1 MLVPNAPVDM
11 LIPPREEQPKSHGAN
26 KRESRSGDV
35 VVLRPTTSYLL
46 SQRIQL
52 YFTLCTPI
60 AIHNNTMSDLP
71 PNTRAALRHLQV
83 LKPTD
88 GYSAETYQSS
98 SGKTQILLRRR
109 TVQLGDSGFQD
120 IVLDPDTKCV
130 VGITEYIDP
139 LKKYA
144 RGVVLVEKNGSVCRD
159 HREAKRVT
167 VPNANTTA
175 NNHRREPPT
184 AARQNAQQHSIANP
198 SAIFSDAVDAIAAL
212 TRGDP
217 LTSQHNMALIY
228 SIGSV
233 IVATA
238 VLKVI
243 MSALFLVWMLAF
255 PLVYLYG
262 VQTCPTN
269 ASFDA
274 KKELKRVM
282 RGHQLPED
290 HPDKPKG
297 WLAENLA
304 RVAATV
310 TTELATGLSGYEV
323 EMWDVAGA
331 AKVATVRVASINAE
345 CVWIG
350 WFGRWTYV
358 YQREM
363 EPRAGN

>member
-1 MLVPNAPVDM
+1 MTDLS
-11 LIPPREEQPKSHGAN
+11 PRTKAAI
-26 KRESRSGDV
+26 R
-35 VVLRPTTSYLL
+35 
-46 SQRIQL
+46 QL
-52 YFTLCTPI
+52 
-60 AIHNNTMSDLP
+60 N
-71 PNTRAALRHLQV
+71 V

-88 GYSAETYQSS
+88 GYAAESYQSS
-98 SGKTQILLRRR
+98 SGRVQVLLRRR
-109 TVQLGDSGFQD
+109 NVQLGESGFED
-120 IVLDPDTKCV
+120 LVLDPDTRCV
-130 VGITEYIDP
+130 VGVNEYIDP
-139 LKKYA
+139 LNKYA
-144 RGVVLVEKNGSVCRD
+144 RGVVLVEKDGSVCRD
-159 HREAKRVT
+159 HREVRRLT
-167 VPNANTTA
+167 VPSVASQQPRSNNNTT
-175 NNHRREPPT
+175 NNDRSREQPET
-184 AARQNAQQHSIANP
+184 QRQNPQNNIISGP
-198 SAIFSDAVDAIAAL
+198 STVMSDAVDAIAAL

-217 LTSQHNMALIY
+217 LTSRHNLALMY
-228 SIGSV
+228 SIGF
-233 IVATA
+233 
-238 VLKVI
+238 VLVTTSILRVI
-243 MSALFLVWMLAF
+243 MSAMFAIWILAF
-255 PLVYLYG
+255 PLAYLCG
-262 VQTCPTN
+262 VQACPTN

-358 YQREM
+358 YQREI
-363 EPRAGN
+363 EPRSHQ

>member
-1 MLVPNAPVDM
+1 
-11 LIPPREEQPKSHGAN
+11 
-26 KRESRSGDV
+26 
-35 VVLRPTTSYLL
+35 
-46 SQRIQL
+46 
-52 YFTLCTPI
+52 
-60 AIHNNTMSDLP
+60 MSDLP
-71 PNTRAALRHLQV
+71 PRTRAALRHLQI

-130 VGITEYIDP
+130 VGLTEYIDP

-144 RGVVLVEKNGSVCRD
+144 RGVVLVEKDGSVCRD
-159 HREAKRVT
+159 HREVRRLT
-167 VPNANTTA
+167 VPSVSTTPQNANTT
-175 NNHRREPPT
+175 NNHRREQPT
-184 AARQNAQQHSIANP
+184 VARRNAQQHSIGN
-198 SAIFSDAVDAIAAL
+198 SLAIISDAVDAIAAL

-217 LTSQHNMALIY
+217 LTSRHNLALIY
-228 SIGSV
+228 SIGGV

-238 VLKVI
+238 LLKVI
-243 MSALFLVWMLAF
+243 MSALFLVWVLAF

-262 VQTCPTN
+262 VQTCPAN

-304 RVAATV
+304 RVAASV

-331 AKVATVRVASINAE
+331 AKGATGRGASINAE

-358 YQREM
+358 YQREI
-363 EPRAGN
+363 EPRAGD

>member
-1 MLVPNAPVDM
+1 MTDLS
-11 LIPPREEQPKSHGAN
+11 PR
-26 KRESRSGDV
+26 
-35 VVLRPTTSYLL
+35 TT
-46 SQRIQL
+46 
-52 YFTLCTPI
+52 
-60 AIHNNTMSDLP
+60 
-71 PNTRAALRHLQV
+71 AAVRHLTV

-88 GYSAETYQSS
+88 GYSAESYQSS
-98 SGKTQILLRRR
+98 SGRVQVLLRRR
-109 TVQLGDSGFQD
+109 GVQLGDSGFED
-120 IVLDPDTKCV
+120 IVLDPDTRCV
-130 VGITEYIDP
+130 VGVTEYIDP

-144 RGVVLVEKNGSVCRD
+144 RGVVLVEKDGSVCRD
-159 HREAKRVT
+159 NREVRRLT
-167 VPNANTTA
+167 VPTVANQQPKPSNNTT
-175 NNHRREPPT
+175 NNDRRRET
-184 AARQNAQQHSIANP
+184 ATQRQNQPNNNIGGP
-198 SAIFSDAVDAIAAL
+198 STVMSDAVDAIAAL

-217 LTSQHNMALIY
+217 LTSRHNLALIY
-228 SIGSV
+228 SIGFV
-233 IVATA
+233 IMAA
-238 VLKVI
+238 SILRVI
-243 MSALFLVWMLAF
+243 MSAMFAIWILAF
-255 PLVYLYG
+255 PLAYLYG

-358 YQREM
+358 YQREI
-363 EPRAGN
+363 EPRSPHQ

>member
-1 MLVPNAPVDM
+1 
-11 LIPPREEQPKSHGAN
+11 
-26 KRESRSGDV
+26 
-35 VVLRPTTSYLL
+35 
-46 SQRIQL
+46 
-52 YFTLCTPI
+52 
-60 AIHNNTMSDLP
+60 MSDLP
-71 PNTRAALRHLQV
+71 PLTRAALRHLQL

-98 SGKTQILLRRR
+98 SGKAQILLRRR

-144 RGVVLVEKNGSVCRD
+144 RGVVLVEKDGSVCRD
-159 HREAKRVT
+159 HREVRRVT
-167 VPNANTTA
+167 VPSVSTTQQNANTTTT
-175 NNHRREPPT
+175 NHRREQPT
-184 AARQNAQQHSIANP
+184 AARQNAQHHSIGNP
-198 SAIFSDAVDAIAAL
+198 SALFSDAVDAIAAL

-217 LTSQHNMALIY
+217 LTSRHNMALIY
-228 SIGSV
+228 SIGGV

-238 VLKVI
+238 VLRVI
-243 MSALFLVWMLAF
+243 MSALFLVWVLAF

-304 RVAATV
+304 RVAASV

>member
-1 MLVPNAPVDM
+1 
-11 LIPPREEQPKSHGAN
+11 
-26 KRESRSGDV
+26 
-35 VVLRPTTSYLL
+35 
-46 SQRIQL
+46 
-52 YFTLCTPI
+52 
-60 AIHNNTMSDLP
+60 MSDLP
-71 PNTRAALRHLQV
+71 PRTKAALRHLQV

-88 GYSAETYQSS
+88 GYSAETYTSS
-98 SGKTQILLRRR
+98 TGKTQVLLRRR
-109 TVQLGDSGFQD
+109 TVQLGDSGFHD
-120 IVLDPDTKCV
+120 IVLDADTRCV
-130 VGITEYIDP
+130 VGLTEYIDP

-144 RGVVLVEKNGSVCRD
+144 RGVVLVEKDGSVCRG
-159 HREAKRVT
+159 HRGVRRVT
-167 VPNANTTA
+167 VPSVSIASPRAPTENSNQ
-175 NNHRREPPT
+175 RREPQP
-184 AARQNAQQHSIANP
+184 AAANQNVHNIGNP
-198 SAIFSDAVDAIAAL
+198 SAIISDAIDAIAAL

-217 LTSQHNMALIY
+217 LSTRHNMSLIY
-228 SIGSV
+228 SIGGI

-243 MSALFLVWMLAF
+243 MSALFAVWILAF

-262 VQTCPTN
+262 VQTCPAN

-304 RVAATV
+304 RVAASV

-358 YQREM
+358 YQREIAQSTVD
-363 EPRAGN
+363 R